1 MGKLPLTLMCI
12 EFPSILTSTSR
23 LFEPWLFETT
33 FCDFQDFE
41 DFEEFEEFE
50 EFEKNFNLYSKIT
63 IFVFSI
69 KNKY

>member
-1 MGKLPLTLMCI
+1 MTLICI
-12 EFPSILTSTSR
+12 EFPWILPSTSR

-41 DFEEFEEFE
+41 DFEEFEEFK
-50 EFEKNFNLYSKIT
+50 KNFNLYSKIT